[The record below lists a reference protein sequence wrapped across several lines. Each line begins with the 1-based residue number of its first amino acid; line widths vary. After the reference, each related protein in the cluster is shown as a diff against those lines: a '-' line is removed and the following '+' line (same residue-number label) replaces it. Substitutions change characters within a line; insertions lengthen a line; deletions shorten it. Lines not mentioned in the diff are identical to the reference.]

1 MLYTYILIS
10 LLQLFT
16 AGQKFP
22 QLRCHLSEKKKQ
34 PREIS
39 WRWTEQPYQQ
49 VWSLPTISMSSE
61 QHMMSVKKH
70 RVKTKTEQEHVEY
83 LPAWFLES
91 QPG

>member
-1 MLYTYILIS
+1 M
-10 LLQLFT
+10 

-22 QLRCHLSEKKKQ
+22 QLRYHLSKKKKQ

-39 WRWTEQPYQQ
+39 WHWTEQQYQQ
-49 VWSLPTISMSSE
+49 VLSLPMISMSSE

-70 RVKTKTEQEHVEY
+70 RVKTKTEHEHVEY

-91 QPG
+91 QPGKFKL